1 MELLNVQFD
10 NITLLVSIA
19 IAVMLLLI
27 ISFLLAFNTS
37 QRKKF
42 QYQQNLLK
50 LKEEQQNEL
59 IKAAV
64 RSEETERHRISEELH
79 DEVGALLSATK
90 LYLSN
95 LHDKYGHEDREIY
108 KKSLD
113 LLDESIHKVRSI
125 SHNLHSGILK
135 ELGLNQALQSFAQKL
150 NQPDRLQVITNLD
163 EHYSSKD
170 PENDITMYRIIQ
182 EICGNIIKHSHAT
195 QLKITSHIENSVLT
209 HIENSV
215 LTFSI
220 QHNGEGLTQDEFERL
235 RYETKGLGLK
245 NIQNRIILL
254 KGKINFERHE
264 NENTITLVIPVNT
277 LL

>member
-1 MELLNVQFD
+1 M
-10 NITLLVSIA
+10 NIEYLIIIGIGA
-19 IAVMLLLI
+19 MFLLI
-27 ISFLLAFNTS
+27 ISLLLAFNLS

-42 QYQQNLLK
+42 QYNQNLLS

-95 LHDKYGHEDREIY
+95 LHDKYGHEDNEIY
-108 KKSLD
+108 KKSLE

-135 ELGLNQALQSFAQKL
+135 ELGLNEAIQSFTQKIS
-150 NQPDRLQVITNLD
+150 QHGRLEVVTELD
-163 EHYSSKD
+163 EKYSSKNH
-170 PENDITMYRIIQ
+170 ENDISIYRVLQ
-182 EICGNIIKHSHAT
+182 ELCGNIIKHGHAKSV
-195 QLKITSHIENSVLT
+195 KITSRIEDN
-209 HIENSV
+209 I
-215 LTFSI
+215 LTFTI
-220 QHNGEGLTQDEFERL
+220 KHNGKGLTQEEFEKL
-235 RYETKGLGLK
+235 RYEGKGLGLK

-254 KGKINFERHE
+254 KGKINFERSEH
-264 NENTITLVIPVNT
+264 ENTITLNVPVNA